1 VKHIVQ
7 AHGGRIWA
15 ESELG
20 AGAAFHF
27 TLPVVMREAVHAA
40 PGAAASRLAE
50 GALMLGADSDGKAV
64 RSEFETAVS
73 VQSPVTLGAENRD
86 RILPKGSQL

>member
-20 AGAAFHF
+20 SGAAFHF
-27 TLPVVMREAVHAA
+27 TLPLA
-40 PGAAASRLAE
+40 PRPQSAGETTEPTPTPAASRA
-50 GALMLGADSDGKAV
+50 AD
-64 RSEFETAVS
+64 
-73 VQSPVTLGAENRD
+73 
-86 RILPKGSQL
+86 

>member
-1 VKHIVQ
+1 MVKHIVE

-27 TLPVVMREAVHAA
+27 TLPLA
-40 PGAAASRLAE
+40 PRAQAGGDATEPAAAAARAS
-50 GALMLGADSDGKAV
+50 S
-64 RSEFETAVS
+64 
-73 VQSPVTLGAENRD
+73 
-86 RILPKGSQL
+86 

>member
-1 VKHIVQ
+1 LAIVKHIVQ

-27 TLPVVMREAVHAA
+27 TLKVVVAA
-40 PGAAASRLAE
+40 QTAGETTDTKDIVRAA
-50 GALMLGADSDGKAV
+50 D
-64 RSEFETAVS
+64 
-73 VQSPVTLGAENRD
+73 
-86 RILPKGSQL
+86 